1 MNRREFMVAA
11 SGVTGG
17 AVVATAATPV
27 VAQEDENGDD
37 DPDAD
42 EENGDEEE
50 NGEEENGEE
59 NGDEEENGNGANGNG
74 GGTEHIEIGDN
85 YYEPESVTVEPGTTV
100 VWEWVGDIDHN
111 INPTSQPDDADWE
124 GHPDLISDGE
134 YEFTFDV
141 EGEYAYTCDPHP
153 GMDGV
158 VEVSDDAGEEAV
170 AADVDID
177 DLGIPIQKHFVG
189 VATFLA
195 IFVSIV
201 FTFYLLKYGE
211 SSHSSSPGRK

>member
-1 MNRREFMVAA
+1 MNPLKDDDPLSRRVFLVGTAA
-11 SGVTGG
+11 GAAAVGVS
-17 AVVATAATPV
+17 ATAL
-27 VAQEDENGDD
+27 AQEDDEENGDDEDENGDD
-37 DPDAD
+37 ED
-42 EENGDEEE
+42 EENGDEEDDGDGDE
-50 NGEEENGEE
+50 NG
-59 NGDEEENGNGANGNG
+59 G

-153 GMDGV
+153 GMDGTV
-158 VEVSDDAGEEAV
+158 VVDPDGGGAAEGPAEVVPDAAWTLVIATV
-170 AADVDID
+170 A
-177 DLGIPIQKHFVG
+177 GM
-189 VATFLA
+189 
-195 IFVSIV
+195 VSTLSLV
-201 FTFYLLKYGE
+201 YFFMRYGGE
-211 SSHSSSPGRK
+211 SQ